1 MDAPAP
7 LSVAGRLFAWGT
19 RTFVMGIINCTPDS
33 FAGDGLGDD
42 VEAAVQRGLQMVE
55 EGADI
60 LDVGAESTRPGF
72 KPVPAEVEL
81 ARVVPVIER
90 LAPELQRRR
99 RAVPLSVDTTKG
111 VVARA
116 ALEAGATI
124 VNDVNGL
131 RADAE
136 IVRAVAEAGAV
147 VVAMHN
153 QRNRPHHDVVG
164 DIRDGL
170 LAAIATAEAAGIPR
184 ERLLV
189 DPGFGFGW
197 RPEQN
202 LEMLRRLGEL
212 RSLGRPILIG
222 TSRKSAIGHVLDL
235 PVHERLEGT
244 AATVALSIANGAD
257 IVRVHDVRAMVRV
270 ARMTD
275 AVVRGWP
282 RAEEG
287 APEASDGATS

>member
-1 MDAPAP
+1 MDARAP

-33 FAGDGLGDD
+33 FAADGLGDD

-72 KPVPAEVEL
+72 KPVLAEVEL
-81 ARVVPVIER
+81 ARVLPVIER
-90 LAPELQRRR
+90 LATKLQRQ

-153 QRNRPHHDVVG
+153 QRTRPHLDVVG

-170 LAAIATAEAAGIPR
+170 LAAMATAEAAGIPR

-287 APEASDGATS
+287 APGAPDGATS